1 MPTFLFFKDGEKV
14 KEVVGANP
22 KAIEAAI
29 KATFPEEEDAQTIFY
44 NGLVGAMMSMARH
57 DLGIQD
63 QHDGQ
68 RALYAHGGSMCGTV
82 IQRIQG

>member
-29 KATFPEEEDAQTIFY
+29 KATFPEEEDA
-44 NGLVGAMMSMARH
+44 
-57 DLGIQD
+57 
-63 QHDGQ
+63 
-68 RALYAHGGSMCGTV
+68 
-82 IQRIQG
+82 